1 MTVSPEPPGG
11 EGAPKRAAVIG
22 AGSWGTAL
30 AMQLARAGR
39 QVGLW
44 DRDSQRAAEMQRTR
58 ENSRYLP
65 GFELHPRIR
74 VTGVLEEA
82 IAQAQLVVSVVPSQV
97 TRQMAERYADLLVP
111 NQAICVASKGIEQG
125 TLSTMDA
132 VLRDVLPQP
141 LHSRI
146 CVLSGPSFAKE
157 VAADLPTAV
166 VVAGADES
174 VAAQVADAFHSGH
187 FRVYH
192 TDDVVGAELGGAL
205 KNVMAIACGMAD
217 GAGLGDN
224 ARAALITRGLAE
236 ITRLAVARGANP
248 LTLMGLSGMGDL
260 VLTCTGGLSRNRRV
274 GLGLGQGKRL
284 EEILEALGQV
294 AEGVTTTRSA
304 RNLGLKLGVDMPIT
318 HQMYRVLYE
327 DLPVLEALAALMGR
341 ERKAERG

>member
-1 MTVSPEPPGG
+1 MTEVSGVR
-11 EGAPKRAAVIG
+11 RAAVIG

-30 AMQLARAGR
+30 AMQLARAGG

-44 DRDSQRAAEMQRTR
+44 DRDSERAAQMQRSR

-65 GFELHPRIR
+65 GFELHPGIHI
-74 VTGVLEEA
+74 TSELEA
-82 IAQAQLVVSVVPSQV
+82 ALDGAQLVVSVVPSQV
-97 TRQMAERYADLLVP
+97 TRQMAERYAHLLHP
-111 NQAICVASKGIEQG
+111 GQTICVASKGIEQG
-125 TLSTMDA
+125 TFSTMDA
-132 VLRDVLPQP
+132 VLKDVLPEA
-141 LHSRI
+141 LHARI
-146 CVLSGPSFAKE
+146 CVLCGPSFAAE

-166 VVAGADES
+166 VVAGPDEDIAAS
-174 VAAQVADAFHSGH
+174 VADTFHGGH

-248 LTLMGLSGMGDL
+248 LTLMGLGGMGDL

-284 EEILEALGQV
+284 EEILQALGQV

-304 RNLGLKLGVDMPIT
+304 RNLGLSLGVEMPIT